1 MTIHGAADDHTGR
14 TVNKATQGCLTVL
27 VLVGAIAV
35 ASFAGTFAA
44 VALFVAGAF
53 VLSVVAKAMP
63 GLSGYAGLAAN
74 GVPARGILLEVS
86 SVATSLLGGQIKVR
100 QVLVDVEVPGRPPFE
115 VRVSAMMPA
124 NLSADV
130 IPGATMELRIH
141 PKDNTKLAIIGPGVG
156 FAGASRLGA
165 PAPTGPR

>member
-1 MTIHGAADDHTGR
+1 MKR
-14 TVNKATQGCLTVL
+14 FLSVVL
-27 VLVGAIAV
+27 ILAV
-35 ASFAGTFAA
+35 IVVSWVAGTFAA

-53 VLSVVAKAMP
+53 VLSVMAKAMP

-74 GVPARGILLEVS
+74 GVPARGILLEVNS
-86 SVATSLLGGQIKVR
+86 IATSLLGGQIKVR
-100 QVLVDVEVPGRPPFE
+100 QVLIDVEVPGRPPFE

-141 PKDNTKLAIIGPGVG
+141 PRDSTKLAIVGPGVG

-165 PAPTGPR
+165 PAPAGAR